1 MFFCGFFLKKIS
13 RSPSPW
19 HIHDE
24 TFGDLHFAPSFKLL
38 GALHGGSTKIRTKVA
53 PLVFSTI
60 LRDEWK
66 FSPIFEKIGGKISK
80 YADHIIGKV

>member
-1 MFFCGFFLKKIS
+1 
-13 RSPSPW
+13 
-19 HIHDE
+19 
-24 TFGDLHFAPSFKLL
+24 LL

-60 LRDEWK
+60 SRDEWK